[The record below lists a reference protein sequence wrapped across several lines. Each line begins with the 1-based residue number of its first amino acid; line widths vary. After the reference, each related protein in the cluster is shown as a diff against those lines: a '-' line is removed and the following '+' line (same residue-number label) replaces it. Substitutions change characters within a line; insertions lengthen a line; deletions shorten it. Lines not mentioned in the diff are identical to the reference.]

1 MNNINLIPWAEKYR
15 PKMIKDIKSHKD
27 IISLIT
33 TFFDN
38 NKLSHTL
45 LYGPPGTGKTSS
57 IVTISKHYYGDEFEN
72 SVLML
77 NASEERG
84 IDTVRTKIKQ
94 FVTTESIKTNDNTP
108 KFKLVI
114 LDEVDAMTDDAQA
127 ILRKIIEKYVNNARF
142 CCICNYLQKINPAI
156 ISRCN
161 IFRFKP
167 IPYDVMVSFVNEIVN
182 IEFKNLIFDDSARN
196 IVINKSNGDMR
207 KILNILQSI
216 YMYFNNKY
224 INDTHITDYHVSKIL
239 SFPSY
244 SMVSDI
250 FKNADIMNMSEL
262 FNYVNII
269 MNDSGISLAELIE
282 ITYSYINDI
291 IINNKLNKKP
301 IEYYINI
308 LKHIAV
314 VNENIVYCN
323 NENIQLQSFISIFYI

>member
-15 PKMIKDIKSHKD
+15 PKMINDIKYHD
-27 IISLIT
+27 NIVSLIT

-38 NKLSHTL
+38 NKLPHTL
-45 LYGPPGTGKTSS
+45 FYGPPGTGKTSS

-94 FVTTESIKTNDNTP
+94 FVTTETIRINNNTP

-167 IPYDVMVSFVNEIVN
+167 IPYNIMFSFVNEIINV
-182 IEFKNLIFDDSARN
+182 EFKNFTFDDSSKN

-224 INDTHITDYHVSKIL
+224 VDSTHINDYHVSKIL
-239 SFPSY
+239 SFPSF
-244 SMVSDI
+244 SMVKDI
-250 FKNADIMNMSEL
+250 FKSSNKLNISEL
-262 FNYVNII
+262 YNYINNI
-269 MNDSGISLAELIE
+269 MNDTGISLAELID

-291 IINNKLNKKP
+291 VINNKLNKKP
-301 IEYYINI
+301 IEYYVNI
-308 LKHIAV
+308 LKNIAII
-314 VNENIVYCN
+314 NENIVYCN
-323 NENIQLQSFISIFYI
+323 TENIQLQSFVSVFYL